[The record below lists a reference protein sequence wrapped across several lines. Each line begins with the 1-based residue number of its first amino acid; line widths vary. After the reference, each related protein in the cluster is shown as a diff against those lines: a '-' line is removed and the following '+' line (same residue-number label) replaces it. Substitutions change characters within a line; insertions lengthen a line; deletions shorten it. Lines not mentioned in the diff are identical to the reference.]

1 MRKFLLLFSL
11 LAFSARA
18 EYVGDLSN
26 KPTIA
31 TNTPSSRN
39 LGVRAA
45 DVINPR
51 DYGAVGAGTSKTAN
65 SALGITTLNQLA
77 AYSKNGVTPYSFINS
92 YPHGVLFNLMPEVT
106 ATTGATSLTFKTTG
120 TIQTNIATSAAATS
134 GASSIVVGDK
144 FVTID
149 KTAIAVGTAV
159 SGTNIASGTTVTSVS
174 GYSGAWTLGLS
185 ANITGNIAS
194 GALLT
199 FAVRPAS
206 GTYSLPIVAPSGINQ
221 GDLVSGT
228 CITTGTQVDYV
239 NHAKNEIELSAPT
252 TCQTAALASLDF
264 IPSWLSNV
272 TVGMTVQAG
281 VDVVPSNTTVTSVN
295 TTTGVVGLSAALTG
309 DITAATP
316 IPVSGG
322 SPTEAMPVAFYRPY
336 SDAEA
341 RALQMDRLGLQAAIN
356 VAGSGLGGAVELSSN
371 SEWLIDGA
379 LIMPIYAPYGQAQP
393 SITITGKSKNINGTV
408 LRPTKDF
415 GNSQAVISCGDPT
428 AHSSNERGIYQG
440 TAGYFCTGSLNNL
453 TIKPADYT
461 YTLARG
467 LRPKWGT
474 TPVAMDGI
482 KQGARLFL
490 DNVLIQFFNNGS
502 LFAGDH
508 TEFNNTQLS
517 YNFNGLRYDNQQ
529 KNLFGDQVFNRFYAP
544 NNSWAGISVS
554 PHVYI
559 NGIFT
564 KAYLSSN
571 PYAIYCESGVN
582 PTQCLQ
588 GVTMTQSNNENVAC
602 GMIQDGGIQDGWI
615 AKGGKRG
622 IYDTLFVNELDL
634 PDGFGDENI
643 PTPLGGCQWHA
654 YYDVAYADGFR
665 IEKVYTNS
673 YKPVANAFAHILR
686 ATRLDGFAG
695 AGLGGFSMEGR
706 GVWSAMQNA
715 RSYGQNIV
723 GGTAGFS
730 GDFWFTGS
738 WQWVRLEGST
748 FVARPIPFSDAS
760 NPTSVP
766 LGTLVE
772 YGGQNIGNIPATQL
786 AGTTA
791 GAAIAGT
798 ICQDWS
804 GFNPTTQQLVPVVCV
819 GGARV
824 PVRTASTATAGTY
837 LKASTSTHGTAVLA
851 TGITDVD
858 VAGYSTTAGTTSTL
872 AYIRALWA
880 GQN

>member
-281 VDVVPSNTTVTSVN
+281 VGVVPANTTVTSVN

-316 IPVSGG
+316 IPPSGG
-322 SPTEAMPVAFYRPY
+322 SPTAPMPVAFYRPY
-336 SDAEA
+336 SDLEA
-341 RALQMDRLGLQAAIN
+341 QSLEMDRLGIQAAIN
-356 VAGSGLGGAVELSSN
+356 AAGSGLGGRVELPSN
-371 SEWLIDGA
+371 SKWLIDGA
-379 LIMPIYAPYGQAQP
+379 LIMPIYIAFGQSQ
-393 SITITGKSKNINGTV
+393 STVTLTGQSKNLNGAF
-408 LRPTKDF
+408 LQPTKDF

-428 AHSSNERGIYQG
+428 GHSTNARGIYQG
-440 TAGYFCTGSLNNL
+440 TAGYFCSGELSNV
-453 TIKPADYT
+453 TIKPAT
-461 YTLARG
+461 YTTAYG
-467 LRPKWGT
+467 LRPKWSG
-474 TPVAMDGI
+474 TPVAMDGM
-482 KQGARLFL
+482 KQGPRLHL
-490 DNVLIQFFNNGS
+490 NNVLVRGFNNGS

-508 TEFNNTQLS
+508 TQFKSFQAVD
-517 YNFNGLRYDNQQ
+517 NFNGLRFDDQQ
-529 KNLFGDQVFNRFYAP
+529 PNLFGDEVFERLYVNGNA
-544 NNSWAGISVS
+544 WAGISVS
-554 PHVYI
+554 PNAYI
-559 NGIFT
+559 NGVMT
-564 KAYLSSN
+564 KSYLSYN
-571 PYAIYCESGVN
+571 PYGIYCESGVGAG
-582 PTQCLQ
+582 QCMQ
-588 GVTMTQSNNENVAC
+588 GVTTINTNAENVAC
-602 GMIQDGGIQDGWI
+602 GTIYDGGIQEGIVAAGGRRTIGDSIFINEINI
-615 AKGGKRG
+615 AS
-622 IYDTLFVNELDL
+622 
-634 PDGFGDENI
+634 DEGTSNDHK
-643 PTPLGGCQWHA
+643 PLGGCTWHA
-654 YYDVAYADGFR
+654 YYDVGYVNDLR

-673 YKPVANAFAHILR
+673 YQPRAGAFAHILR
-686 ATRLDGFAG
+686 VRRIDSFSGT
-695 AGLGGFSMEGR
+695 GLGGFHMSGQ
-706 GVWSAMQNA
+706 GVWTAMQNA
-715 RSYGQNIV
+715 RTFGQNFINSPN
-723 GGTAGFS
+723 GLS
-730 GDFWFTGS
+730 GDFWFTGG
-738 WQWVRLEGST
+738 WQFVTLEGST
-748 FVARPIPFSDAS
+748 FKARPIPFKDNS
-760 NPTSVP
+760 NPTSLP
-766 LGTLVE
+766 LGSLVE
-772 YGGQNIGNIPATQL
+772 YGGTSTAGVQAVQL

-791 GAAIAGT
+791 GAAIAGS
-798 ICQDWS
+798 ICQDWTGS
-804 GFNPTTQQLVPVVCV
+804 NPTNSNIAPVVCV
-819 GGARV
+819 GGTKV
-824 PVRTASTATAGTY
+824 PVLTASTATLGQY
-837 LKASTSTHGTAVLA
+837 LKASTITLGTAVAA
-851 TGITDVD
+851 TGVTDVGI
-858 VAGYSTTAGTTSTL
+858 AGVTMTAGTTSTL